1 VAIGLHAGWVWVMML
16 FRLLTDNQKNLIGL
30 YGTSEWVSKAWIG
43 PILALAVLAAV
54 AFTREKWNALSA
66 ETPVR

>member
-1 VAIGLHAGWVWVMML
+1 MGLGDDAV
-16 FRLLTDNQKNLIGL
+16 QKNLIGL